1 MNKISLG
8 PQTLVYPMPA
18 FLVGAVV
25 GGKPNFMTVAWGGIA
40 AGTPPMIAVGL
51 QPQRY
56 TLKGVK
62 ENGTFSVNVPSA
74 GQVRETDY
82 CGIVSGAAKPDKVKE
97 CSFTIFYGKLK
108 TAPLI
113 EQCPVNLECKAV
125 HFLSL
130 GSHILIIGQ
139 IEEVH
144 ISENCM
150 TEGQPDPAKI
160 DPLVCVTGANMAYFR
175 IGEKIAPAFEIGK
188 EILRRVK
195 SEG

>member
-1 MNKISLG
+1 
-8 PQTLVYPMPA
+8 MPA
-18 FLVGAVV
+18 FLVGANV

-51 QPQRY
+51 RPHRY

-82 CGIVSGAAKPDKVKE
+82 CGIVSGAAKADKVKE
-97 CSFTIFYGKLK
+97 CNFAIFYGKLK

-113 EQCPVNLECKAV
+113 EQCPVNLECTVV
-125 HFLSL
+125 HSLSL
-130 GSHILIIGQ
+130 GSHILIIGR

-144 ISENCM
+144 ISGNCM

-160 DPLVCVTGANMAYFR
+160 DPLVYVTGANKAYFR

-188 EILRRVK
+188 EILKRVK